1 LIYKLVISK
10 QFSGNI
16 GRDYMEWR
24 QIEEFPRYSVSDSGK
39 VRNDATDRIM
49 AMQVNQRGILYV
61 GLVRSPDLPQRKR
74 SVALLV
80 AEAFMEPHEPP
91 TFNTVIHL
99 DGNFMNCAVDNL
111 MWRPRWFAV
120 KYHRQF
126 KPFDTTPHP
135 AISSRI
141 QDRRTGVIYR
151 NSMDAA
157 MRCGLLDKEIF
168 TCWLNHT
175 PVWPTYQEFIVLED

>member
-1 LIYKLVISK
+1 
-10 QFSGNI
+10 
-16 GRDYMEWR
+16 MEWAR
-24 QIEEFPRYSVSDSGK
+24 IEEFPDYSVSNTGK
-39 VRNDATDRIM
+39 IRNDRTDRIM
-49 AMQVNQRGILYV
+49 ALQRNQRGALYV
-61 GLVRSPDLPQRKR
+61 GLVRDCMQSKR

-80 AEAFMEPHEPP
+80 AEAFMEPPEPT

-99 DGNFMNCAVDNL
+99 DGNFENCHVDNL

-126 KPFDTTPHP
+126 KPFDPSGPHP

-141 QDRRTGVIYR
+141 QDRKTGVIYR

-157 MRCGLLDKEIF
+157 MSCGLLDKEIF
-168 TCWLNHT
+168 SAWLKHT
-175 PVWPTYQEFIVLED
+175 YVWPTYQYFIVMED